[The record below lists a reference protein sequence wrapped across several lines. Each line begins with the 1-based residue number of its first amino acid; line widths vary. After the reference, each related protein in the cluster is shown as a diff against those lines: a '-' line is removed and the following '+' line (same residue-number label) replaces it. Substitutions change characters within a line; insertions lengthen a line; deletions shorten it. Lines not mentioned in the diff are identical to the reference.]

1 MTADES
7 EPTRTAQKWPE
18 RLVTLAVVMFVLT
31 LIGLSASAF
40 SLLAALVVL
49 WLTGAQ

>member
-1 MTADES
+1 V
-7 EPTRTAQKWPE
+7 RGKWLE
-18 RLVTLAVVMFVLT
+18 RLVTLAVVVFVLT